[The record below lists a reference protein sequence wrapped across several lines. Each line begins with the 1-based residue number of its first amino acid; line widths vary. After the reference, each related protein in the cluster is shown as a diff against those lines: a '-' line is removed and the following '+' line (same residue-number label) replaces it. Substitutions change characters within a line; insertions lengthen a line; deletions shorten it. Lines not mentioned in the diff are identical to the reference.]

1 VNAEL
6 LGPPQ
11 EPVEWHL
18 TLRLLTSEEQI
29 RAARKVA
36 AMSVRAVHGSD
47 EDAAAVELAVGEIL
61 TNARLHAYAGG
72 VGPVELEIRVADQAV
87 QIVIHDEGT
96 AITSVPVVPTAPP
109 ERGLGGRGL
118 YIVGQLMDEASV
130 ISDSQ
135 GRGLLVELRRRL
147 HSGV

>member
-1 VNAEL
+1 MNDVVRVIHRLNDAGVAATRGGDASSHGEEDRVNAEF
-6 LGPPQ
+6 LGAAE

-18 TLRLLTSEEQI
+18 TLRLLTLGEQI

-72 VGPVELEIRVADQAV
+72 
-87 QIVIHDEGT
+87 EGW
-96 AITSVPVVPTAPP
+96 S
-109 ERGLGGRGL
+109 
-118 YIVGQLMDEASV
+118 S
-130 ISDSQ
+130 
-135 GRGLLVELRRRL
+135 
-147 HSGV
+147 